1 MIQTQTKLKV
11 IDNSGAKLGQCI
23 KVLGGYRKK
32 NAKVGDTIVLSVKKK
47 IKTAI
52 GVNAKAKVKKGSVN
66 KAVILRTKKP
76 TLRKDGSSIR
86 FMENAAL
93 ILNQQGQPVG
103 TRVLGVIPKELK
115 SHKGARITSLAAGVL

>member
-1 MIQTQTKLKV
+1 MIQTQTKLKI
-11 IDNSGAKLGQCI
+11 IDNSGAKLAQCI

-32 NAKVGDTIVLSVKKK
+32 NAKVGHRIVISVKKVR
-47 IKTAI
+47 TNT
-52 GVNAKAKVKKGSVN
+52 GLNTKAKVKKGSVN
-66 KAVILRTKKP
+66 KAIILRTKKA

-93 ILNQQGQPVG
+93 VLNQQGQPLG

-115 SHKGARITSLAAGVL
+115 RYKDARIVSLATGVL